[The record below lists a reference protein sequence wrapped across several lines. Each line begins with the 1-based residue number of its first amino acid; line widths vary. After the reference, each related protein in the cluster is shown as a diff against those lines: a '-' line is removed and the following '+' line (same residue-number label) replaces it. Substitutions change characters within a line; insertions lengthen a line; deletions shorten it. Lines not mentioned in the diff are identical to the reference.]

1 MDNLIFKWRDEL
13 IQVNPDELV
22 YFQADGNYT
31 IMMLASRKEQL
42 LTMNLSKVQLTLEE
56 QLGSQST
63 LFERVGREFII
74 RKTFIFSIQTLR
86 KKLILAV
93 PNSEK
98 FFELL
103 VSKEALKRLKE
114 NQEIMQIV
122 ISTQVQLRD
131 LQTRKVYP
139 LQMGHNRFG
148 RKSNTTDCEHSI
160 DNGDSRISRLH
171 FDIEVSLPVPGGKQ
185 EFYVKDLNSS
195 NGTFLNEERIYSEI
209 PKPMS
214 IRAKIRAGKTE
225 FVLEYADLDKT
236 EIVS

>member
-31 IMMLASRKEQL
+31 VMMLASRKEQL

-74 RKTFIFSIQTLR
+74 RKTFIYSIQTLR

-114 NQEIMQIV
+114 NQEIKQNV
-122 ISTQVQLRD
+122 NSTQVQLRD
-131 LQTRKVYP
+131 LQTRTVYP

-148 RKSNTTDCEHSI
+148 RKSNSTDCEHSV

-171 FDIEVSLPVPGGKQ
+171 FNIDVCLPVPGGKQ

-195 NGTFLNEERIYSEI
+195 NGTFHNEERIYSEN
-209 PKPMS
+209 PKP
-214 IRAKIRAGKTE
+214 IGIGARIRAGKTE
-225 FVLEYADLDKT
+225 FVLEYADQDKT
-236 EIVS
+236 EII

>member
-13 IQVNPDELV
+13 ILVNPDELV

-42 LTMNLSKVQLTLEE
+42 LTMNLSKVQLTLDE
-56 QLGSQST
+56 QLGNQSA

-74 RKTFIFSIQTLR
+74 RKACIYSIQTLR

-114 NQEIMQIV
+114 NQEIKQIV

-131 LQTRKVYP
+131 LQTRTVYP
-139 LQMGHNRFG
+139 LQMGLNRFG
-148 RKSNTTDCEHSI
+148 RKSNSTDCKHLV

-171 FDIEVSLPVPGGKQ
+171 FNIDISLQIPGGKY
-185 EFYVKDLNSS
+185 EFYVTDLNSS
-195 NGTFLNEERIYSEI
+195 NGTFHNEERIYSEI
-209 PKPMS
+209 PKPIS
-214 IRAKIRAGKTE
+214 IGARIRAGKTE
-225 FVLEYADLDKT
+225 FMLEYADLDKT
-236 EIVS
+236 EII

>member
-22 YFQADGNYT
+22 YFQADGNYC

-42 LTMNLSKVQLTLEE
+42 LTMNLSKVQQILEE
-56 QLGSQST
+56 QLGNQSA

-74 RKTFIFSIQTLR
+74 RKAFIFSIQTLR

-93 PNSEK
+93 PNGEK
-98 FFELL
+98 YFELQ

-195 NGTFLNEERIYSEI
+195 NGTFHNEERIYSEN
-209 PKPMS
+209 PKP
-214 IRAKIRAGKTE
+214 IGIGARIRAGKTE
-225 FVLEYADLDKT
+225 FVLEYADQDKT
-236 EIVS
+236 EII